1 MPYTVTPPPP
11 PGLPWTTEWGAP
23 VTYLLGLRMQDRDVL
38 VVGGGRV
45 AQRRIPVLLDA
56 GARVTLIS
64 PTVSAALEDLASAGR
79 LTWYRRPYT
88 PGDVAGPEAPAYWL
102 VHTATDDPEVNAAV
116 AEEAEGAR
124 VWCVRADD
132 RHASSAWTPASG
144 TASGITVGI
153 VASGDPRRA
162 AGLRDAVVDGL
173 ADGTLD
179 ARRGRERLSGVAL
192 VGGGPG
198 DPGLITVRGQQLLSQ
213 ADVVVVDRLAPTSLL
228 DRLPSDVEIIDAAKI
243 PYGRSMSQEAINDI
257 LIDRAR
263 RGRFVVR
270 LKGGDSF
277 LFGRGGEEAAAC
289 AAAGVPVIAVPGVTS
304 ALAAPAGAGI
314 PATHRG
320 VAQDVHIVSAHVPPG
335 DERSTVDWS
344 GLARAGG
351 TVVVLMGVGHLE
363 SVADALVSHG
373 RSADT
378 PVAVVQEAT
387 LPGQRTVTGT
397 LSTIAASARSAGVRP
412 PAVVIIGEVV
422 KTARELDILHTGTPF
437 ETRRQ
442 VTGRDLQ

>member
-1 MPYTVTPPPP
+1 
-11 PGLPWTTEWGAP
+11 
-23 VTYLLGLRMQDRDVL
+23 MQDRDVL

-243 PYGRSMSQEAINDI
+243 PYGRSMSQEDINDI

-363 SVADALVSHG
+363 SVTDALVSHG

>member
-1 MPYTVTPPPP
+1 M
-11 PGLPWTTEWGAP
+11 
-23 VTYLLGLRMQDRDVL
+23 TYLLGLRMQDRDVL

-56 GARVTLIS
+56 GARVTLVS

-79 LTWYRRPYT
+79 LTWHRRPYA
-88 PGDVAGPEAPAYWL
+88 PGDVAGSQAPAYWL

-144 TASGITVGI
+144 TAGGITVGV

-179 ARRGRERLSGVAL
+179 ARRGRERLNGVAL

-198 DPGLITVRGQQLLSQ
+198 DPGLITVRGRQLLSQ

-228 DRLPSDVEIIDAAKI
+228 DGLPPDVEIIDAAKI
-243 PYGRSMSQEAINDI
+243 PHGRSMSQEDINAV

-289 AAAGVPVIAVPGVTS
+289 VAAGVPVIAVPGVTS

-335 DERSTVDWS
+335 DERSTVDWA

-363 SVADALVSHG
+363 AVADALVSHG

-397 LSTIAASARSAGVRP
+397 LSTIAASARSAEVRP

-422 KTARELDILHTGTPF
+422 KTARELDILHTGTQF
-437 ETRRQ
+437 ETRRL

>member
-1 MPYTVTPPPP
+1 MR
-11 PGLPWTTEWGAP
+11 G
-23 VTYLLGLRMQDRDVL
+23 RDVL

-45 AQRRIPVLLDA
+45 AQRRIPVLVEA
-56 GARVTLIS
+56 GARVTLLA
-64 PTVSAALEDLASAGR
+64 PEASAALEDLAAAGH
-79 LTWYRRPYT
+79 LTWLRRPYA

-102 VHTATDDPEVNAAV
+102 VHAATDDPAVNAAV
-116 AEEAEGAR
+116 AEEAEDAR

-144 TASGITVGI
+144 TANGITVGV
-153 VASGDPRRA
+153 VASGDPRRS
-162 AGLRDAVVDGL
+162 AGLRDAITEGL

-179 ARRGRERLSGVAL
+179 ARRGREPLRGVAL

-198 DPGLITVRGQQLLSQ
+198 DPGLITVRGRQLLSQ

-228 DRLPSDVEIIDAAKI
+228 DRLPADVEIVDAAKI
-243 PYGRSMSQEAINDI
+243 PYGRSMSQEDINEV
-257 LIDRAR
+257 LVTRAAQ
-263 RGRFVVR
+263 GKFVVR

-289 AAAGVPVIAVPGVTS
+289 AAAGIPVIAVPGVTS
-304 ALAAPAGAGI
+304 ALAAPASAGI

-335 DERSTVDWS
+335 DSRSTVDWK
-344 GLARAGG
+344 GLAAAGG
-351 TVVVLMGVGHLE
+351 TVIVLMGVE
-363 SVADALVSHG
+363 RIREIAEALVAHG
-373 RSADT
+373 RPADT

-397 LSTIAASARSAGVRP
+397 LATIAAAVRSAEVRP

-422 KTARELDILHTGTPF
+422 KTARDLDILHTGTQL
-437 ETRRQ
+437 ESHRLA
-442 VTGRDLQ
+442 TGRDPQ